1 VEGNERGNIM
11 ITLEVEK
18 RVKKDKVFIVDD
30 HAILREGL
38 SHLINSE
45 EDLTVCGEADNVTDA
60 FHAVSAAQA
69 DIAIVDIS
77 LGDGSGIRLIENLT
91 YSNPGLPVLVLSMHD
106 EATYAERCLKA
117 GARGYIMKQESSREL
132 LSAIRTVLNGDIY
145 VSDKLNIQLLHKFA
159 RNRFEGL
166 DAPAKPLSNRELE
179 VYQLIGQGL
188 KKHEIAERLNLS
200 VKTVETY
207 IDHIKIK
214 LQLKGTHDVFIHA
227 VKAIY

>member
-1 VEGNERGNIM
+1 M
-11 ITLEVEK
+11 ITLEAENK
-18 RVKKDKVFIVDD
+18 VKKNTVFIVDD

-45 EDLTVCGEADNVTDA
+45 EDLQVCGEADNVTEA
-60 FHAVSAAQA
+60 FHAVSEYKP

-77 LGDGSGIRLIENLT
+77 LGDGSGIRLIENLIYT
-91 YSNPGLPVLVLSMHD
+91 NPGILVLVLSMHD

-145 VSDKLNIQLLHKFA
+145 VSDKLNVQLLHKFA
-159 RNRFEGL
+159 KNRFEGL

-214 LQLKGTHDVFIHA
+214 LQLKGTHDVFMHA
-227 VKAIY
+227 VKDIY

>member
-1 VEGNERGNIM
+1 M

>member
-1 VEGNERGNIM
+1 MEDTM
-11 ITLEVEK
+11 ITQEPEK
-18 RVKKDKVFIVDD
+18 KVKKSRVFIVDD

-45 EDLTVCGEADNVTDA
+45 EDLLICGESDKVTDA
-60 FHAVSAAQA
+60 FHAISENKP

-77 LGDGSGIRLIENLT
+77 LGDGSGVRLIENLT
-91 YSNPGLPVLVLSMHD
+91 YSNPWILVLVLSMHD

-132 LSAIRTVLNGDIY
+132 LSAVRTVLNGHIY
-145 VSDKLNIQLLHKFA
+145 VSDKLNEQLLHKFA
-159 RNRFEGL
+159 KNRFEGL
-166 DAPAKPLSNRELE
+166 DAPVKPLSNRELE
-179 VYQLIGQGL
+179 VYRFIGEGL

-207 IDHIKIK
+207 IEHIKTK
-214 LQLKGTHDVFIHA
+214 LQLKDTHDVFIHA

>member
-1 VEGNERGNIM
+1 MDNTMVAIDVENRI
-11 ITLEVEK
+11 
-18 RVKKDKVFIVDD
+18 KKHSVFIVDD

-45 EDLTVCGEADNVTDA
+45 EDLLICGEADNVTDA
-60 FHAVSAAQA
+60 FHAVSEGKP

-91 YSNPGLPVLVLSMHD
+91 YSNPGIMVLVLSMHD

-117 GARGYIMKQESSREL
+117 GARGYIMKQESSRQL

-145 VSDKLNIQLLHKFA
+145 VSDKLNVQLLHKFA

-207 IDHIKIK
+207 IEHIKIK

>member
-1 VEGNERGNIM
+1 M
-11 ITLEVEK
+11 ITLEVENK
-18 RVKKDKVFIVDD
+18 VKKSKVFIVDD

-45 EDLTVCGEADNVTDA
+45 EDLLVSGEADNVTDA
-60 FHAVSAAQA
+60 FHAVSECKP

-91 YSNPGLPVLVLSMHD
+91 YSNPGILVLVLSMHD

-145 VSDKLNIQLLHKFA
+145 VSDKLNVQLLHKFA

-227 VKAIY
+227 VKDIY

>member
-1 VEGNERGNIM
+1 M
-11 ITLEVEK
+11 ITMEVENK
-18 RVKKDKVFIVDD
+18 VKKSSVFIVDD

-45 EDLTVCGEADNVTDA
+45 EDLLVSGEADNVTDA
-60 FHAVSAAQA
+60 FHAVSECKP

-91 YSNPGLPVLVLSMHD
+91 YSNPGSLILVLSMHD

-145 VSDKLNIQLLHKFA
+145 VSNTLNVQLLHKFA
-159 RNRFEGL
+159 KNKFEGL

-188 KKHEIAERLNLS
+188 KKHDIAERLNLS

-227 VKAIY
+227 AKAIY

>member
-1 VEGNERGNIM
+1 M

-179 VYQLIGQGL
+179 VYQFIGQGM

>member
-1 VEGNERGNIM
+1 M
-11 ITLEVEK
+11 ITMEIENKV
-18 RVKKDKVFIVDD
+18 RKKNIFIVDD
-30 HAILREGL
+30 HCILREGL
-38 SHLINSE
+38 SRLLNSE
-45 EDLTVCGEADNVTDA
+45 EDLAVCGEADNVTDA
-60 FHAVSAAQA
+60 FHAVSDCKP

-91 YSNPGLPVLVLSMHD
+91 YSNPGILVLVLSMHD

-132 LSAIRTVLNGDIY
+132 LSAIRKVLNGDIY
-145 VSDKLNIQLLHKFA
+145 VSDKLNVQLLHKFA
-159 RNRFEGL
+159 KNKFEGL

-188 KKHEIAERLNLS
+188 KKHEIAERLTLS

-214 LQLKGTHDVFIHA
+214 LRLKGTHDVFIHA

>member
-1 VEGNERGNIM
+1 MGNAMIALEAENRAVKNNI
-11 ITLEVEK
+11 
-18 RVKKDKVFIVDD
+18 FIVDD

-38 SHLINSE
+38 SRLINSE
-45 EDLTVCGEADNVTDA
+45 DDLLVCGEADNVTDA
-60 FHAVSAAQA
+60 FHAVSCCMP

-117 GARGYIMKQESSREL
+117 GARGYIMKHESSREL

-145 VSDKLNIQLLHKFA
+145 VSDKLNVQLLHKFA

-166 DAPAKPLSNRELE
+166 DAPVRPLSNRELE
-179 VYQLIGQGL
+179 VYQLIGQGM
-188 KKHEIAERLNLS
+188 KKHEIAGRLNLS

-207 IDHIKIK
+207 IEHIKIK

-227 VKAIY
+227 AKAIY

>member
-1 VEGNERGNIM
+1 MEGNERGNIM

>member
-1 VEGNERGNIM
+1 MEGNERGNIM

-207 IDHIKIK
+207 LDHIKIK

>member
-1 VEGNERGNIM
+1 M
-11 ITLEVEK
+11 ITLEVENK
-18 RVKKDKVFIVDD
+18 VKKSKVFIVDD

-38 SHLINSE
+38 SRLINSE
-45 EDLTVCGEADNVTDA
+45 EDLLVSGEADNVTEA
-60 FHAVSAAQA
+60 FHAVSEAKP

-91 YSNPGLPVLVLSMHD
+91 YSNPGILVLVLSMHD
-106 EATYAERCLKA
+106 ETTYAERCLKA

-145 VSDKLNIQLLHKFA
+145 VSDNLNVQLLHKFA
-159 RNRFEGL
+159 KNRFEGL
-166 DAPAKPLSNRELE
+166 DAPARPLSNRELE

-188 KKHEIAERLNLS
+188 KKHDIAERLTLS

-214 LQLKGTHDVFIHA
+214 LQLKDTHDVFIHA
-227 VKAIY
+227 AKAIY

>member
-1 VEGNERGNIM
+1 M

-18 RVKKDKVFIVDD
+18 TVKKNKVFIVDD

-45 EDLTVCGEADNVTDA
+45 EDLRVTGEADNVTDA
-60 FHAVSAAQA
+60 FHAVSAGKP

-91 YSNPGLPVLVLSMHD
+91 YSNPGLLILVLSMHD

-132 LSAIRTVLNGDIY
+132 LSAIRKVLNGDIY
-145 VSDKLNIQLLHKFA
+145 VSDKLNVQLLHKFA

-166 DAPAKPLSNRELE
+166 EAPPKPLSNRELE

-188 KKHEIAERLNLS
+188 KKHEIAERLTLS

-207 IDHIKIK
+207 IEHIKIK